1 MKVSGRDKL
10 LLVGL
15 LGILSVVCSCFLVF
29 WPTMEKADALET
41 ENERLQAEITN
52 LTIKM
57 ESKDSYMADTE
68 QMKQEIAAVYQR
80 FPVDVREED
89 GILLAVNQEQIAP
102 MMIDSINISGCEPV
116 VLPESSGED
125 ESSSLL
131 MKRNMTIHYL
141 VSYDG
146 LKRSIRNIGAQDNR
160 ISIQNLAVAYDESTG
175 LLRGTTSV
183 DMYCVPGQPGKEY
196 VQPGFSSVLVGTD
209 NIFGSLE
216 SYGRTEVK
224 EDTGDGEEEEEE
236 GTDGTEEP

>member
-1 MKVSGRDKL
+1 MKASGRDRL

-15 LGILSVVCSCFLVF
+15 LGILSVVCSYFLVF

-41 ENERLQAEITN
+41 ENERLQAQITD
-52 LTIKM
+52 LTIKTD
-57 ESKDSYMADTE
+57 SKDSYVADTE
-68 QMKQEIAAVYQR
+68 QMRQEIDAVYQR

-102 MMIDSINISGCEPV
+102 MMIDSINMTACEPV
-116 VLPESSGED
+116 VLPESAGENGA
-125 ESSSLL
+125 SSLL
-131 MKRNMTIHYL
+131 MRRNVTIHYL

-146 LKRSIRNIGAQDNR
+146 LKRSVKNIGAQDNR
-160 ISIQNLAVAYDESTG
+160 MSIQNLAVAYDESTG

-216 SYGRTEVK
+216 SYGETEA
-224 EDTGDGEEEEEE
+224 DTDDEEEKEEE